1 MTSDDAT
8 SMESA
13 ETEESSGTV
22 RATWDGSGDPSTAVV
37 EAVARATGRDPLEM
51 PCLYDA
57 LDVDALNS
65 LLTADRAEDLGNV
78 SVSFAYE
85 GAYVW
90 VDSTGAIEVTLDAAG
105 SE

>member
-1 MTSDDAT
+1 MTSDDTA
-8 SMESA
+8 SIENA

-37 EAVARATGRDPLEM
+37 EAVARAIGQDPLEM
-51 PCLYDA
+51 SCLYDV
-57 LDVDALNS
+57 LDVDALDS
-65 LLTADRAEDLGNV
+65 LLTADQTEALRTV

-90 VDSTGAIEVTLDAAG
+90 VDSTGTIEVSPDAATP
-105 SE
+105 E